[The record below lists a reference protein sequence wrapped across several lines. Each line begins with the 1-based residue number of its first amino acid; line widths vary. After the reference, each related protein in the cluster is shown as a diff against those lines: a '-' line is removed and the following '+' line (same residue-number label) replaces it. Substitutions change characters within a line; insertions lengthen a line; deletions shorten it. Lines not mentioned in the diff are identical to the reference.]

1 MNNFIKK
8 FVITTMYLSLILIAT
23 VPSVITSAK
32 QNDIVIRD
40 LTEEEQALIE
50 SGEIVPTVVDDID
63 AFLEEKKNNGVYK
76 SDTVEINV
84 NPFARA
90 AYSDIGKKNLDGLHT
105 LNCQFQFTSE
115 PHRLGGYYFSSIFNI
130 STWITGVQ
138 FPIGATWQ
146 EKYTTYEYDYYRRN
160 VDITASGVLSYY
172 IIVDGVGKVAEDNV
186 LVIFPFYARAE

>member
-63 AFLEEKKNNGVYK
+63 AF
-76 SDTVEINV
+76 
-84 NPFARA
+84 
-90 AYSDIGKKNLDGLHT
+90 
-105 LNCQFQFTSE
+105 
-115 PHRLGGYYFSSIFNI
+115 FN
-130 STWITGVQ
+130 
-138 FPIGATWQ
+138 
-146 EKYTTYEYDYYRRN
+146 
-160 VDITASGVLSYY
+160 ITASGVLSYY